1 MEKEVK
7 FTETENGIVAK
18 ISEVEIKDYT
28 LAELS
33 EIVGKELKSG
43 NVNGLVKK
51 GVLICTPQNR
61 EVEYVARKKVAT
73 YRLNK

>member
-1 MEKEVK
+1 MADQVK
-7 FTETENGIVAK
+7 LTETESGIVAK
-18 ISEVEIKDYT
+18 LEAVETKDYT

-51 GVLICTPQNR
+51 GILVCTPQAR

-73 YRLNK
+73 YKLNK